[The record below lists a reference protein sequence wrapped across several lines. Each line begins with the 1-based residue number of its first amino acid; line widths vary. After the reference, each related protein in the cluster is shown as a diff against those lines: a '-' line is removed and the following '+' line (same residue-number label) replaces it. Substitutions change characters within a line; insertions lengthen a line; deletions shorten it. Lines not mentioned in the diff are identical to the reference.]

1 MVEPLSDRSKFWTA
15 SPDWATAEIRRD
27 DWRAR
32 PVLGLGQV
40 LVSGRI
46 AGAVE
51 ALAPGASEVGLWGIV
66 AGNPHVVRIA
76 RDRAL
81 IVSAEPLTVEPGW
94 RDGWAATPAD
104 DVYAALEIDGSGLA
118 ALVAEATAA
127 DLDAGSRLGRSHVRR
142 HSLPALPDRPDDRA
156 AACRTAARDL
166 HLALAGKAWVEVRV
180 LAKLP
185 LIRLPA
191 PSPRRNGEKFVGRS
205 AGTSFRD
212 VDGWRNHQ

>member
-1 MVEPLSDRSKFWTA
+1 MVEPLSDRSKFWAA

-32 PVLGLGQV
+32 AVLGLGQV

-51 ALAPGASEVGLWGIV
+51 ALAPGAPEVGLWGV
-66 AGNPHVVRIA
+66 VEANGCAVRIA

-104 DVYAALEIDGSGLA
+104 DVYAVLEIDGTGLQ
-118 ALVAEATAA
+118 ALVCEATSA
-127 DLDAGSRLGRSHVRR
+127 DLDAGSPSAAIMFAGIACLLYRTGQATARLHVERPLATYVWHWLERR
-142 HSLPALPDRPDDRA
+142 DALPSPLVGEGGRA
-156 AACRTAARDL
+156 
-166 HLALAGKAWVEVRV
+166 
-180 LAKLP
+180 
-185 LIRLPA
+185 
-191 PSPRRNGEKFVGRS
+191 
-205 AGTSFRD
+205 
-212 VDGWRNHQ
+212 